1 MLNSCASL
9 RSEAES
15 RLLPGNVLMDVLL
28 VLRFEIIGG
37 SRKILVAY
45 PLVTSPKLTPILKS
59 RDVLLVE
66 FVIIL

>member
-1 MLNSCASL
+1 
-9 RSEAES
+9 
-15 RLLPGNVLMDVLL
+15 LPGNVLMDVLL